1 MRLSLDG
8 DTLRIELSWWRKLL
22 AFHFFTLEI
31 PLAHIERV
39 GTERVRTHWS
49 ERRMPGGFIPWLLK
63 AGTYR
68 REGRKDFWC
77 VTLGHPVL
85 RLALKDE
92 YFNSLTLGTKDNE
105 HWVKQINQRLT
116 IRS

>member
-1 MRLSLDG
+1 MR
-8 DTLRIELSWWRKLL
+8 
-22 AFHFFTLEI
+22 H
-31 PLAHIERV
+31 P
-39 GTERVRTHWS
+39 
-49 ERRMPGGFIPWLLK
+49 
-63 AGTYR
+63 
-68 REGRKDFWC
+68 
-77 VTLGHPVL
+77 GHPVL